1 MPAATLLCVTST
13 IPALFIAKFYI
24 NLRGLENCSEKFKSN
39 ANVSTR
45 LQTYEHKCKKTIKI
59 HFSATLKL
67 FSHSTHNVEDVLW
80 LKMWPHKIYVSL
92 IHGIIQ
98 INLIKLPWGTQDL
111 TQTYITLKTQ
121 YTRGAP
127 TVVMLQG
134 VRAST
139 VDGCSHDSPC
149 QHQGRCL
156 STDQV
161 GHKCR

>member
-59 HFSATLKL
+59 HFSATLKI
-67 FSHSTHNVEDVLW
+67 FSQSAHNVEDVLW

-98 INLIKLPWGTQDL
+98 INLIKLP
-111 TQTYITLKTQ
+111 
-121 YTRGAP
+121 
-127 TVVMLQG
+127 
-134 VRAST
+134 
-139 VDGCSHDSPC
+139 
-149 QHQGRCL
+149 
-156 STDQV
+156 
-161 GHKCR
+161 

>member
-1 MPAATLLCVTST
+1 MPAAPLLCVTST

-24 NLRGLENCSEKFKSN
+24 NLCGLENCSEKFKSN

-59 HFSATLKL
+59 HFSATLKI
-67 FSHSTHNVEDVLW
+67 FSQSTHNVEDVLW

-98 INLIKLPWGTQDL
+98 INLIKLPWGTQDFP
-111 TQTYITLKTQ
+111 QTDITLKAQ

-127 TVVMLQG
+127 TVVLCCRVCG
-134 VRAST
+134 RARWTAAATTPLAST
-139 VDGCSHDSPC
+139 RAAVSQQIRWVTS
-149 QHQGRCL
+149 
-156 STDQV
+156 
-161 GHKCR
+161 